1 MFNCLCLDTS
11 TLSQVAKFDGVVLEI
26 YGVSQIDYYFL
37 GGRLGRSSHSHMFF
51 IIGILKYFA
60 IFIGKHFRPATL

>member
-26 YGVSQIDYYFL
+26 YGLSQMEFFFW
-37 GGRLGRSSHSHMFF
+37 GGGGQAEAAIRICSS
-51 IIGILKYFA
+51 
-60 IFIGKHFRPATL
+60 

>member
-26 YGVSQIDYYFL
+26 YGLSQMEFFF
-37 GGRLGRSSHSHMFF
+37 GGGGQAEAAIRICSS
-51 IIGILKYFA
+51 
-60 IFIGKHFRPATL
+60 